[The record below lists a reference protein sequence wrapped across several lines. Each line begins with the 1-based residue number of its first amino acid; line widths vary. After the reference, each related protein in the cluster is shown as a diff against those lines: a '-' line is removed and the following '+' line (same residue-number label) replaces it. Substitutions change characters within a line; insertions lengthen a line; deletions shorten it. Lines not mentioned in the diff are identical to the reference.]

1 MNKKHLV
8 LTLACCLAPVAGLAA
23 IFLFDV
29 PVNTVLLVGLVL
41 FCPLSHLLMMKFM
54 PALHEHRS
62 HESGTRT
69 RAPAPLSA
77 DKQ

>member
-8 LTLACCLAPVAGLAA
+8 LMLAGCLVPVARLAA

-29 PVNTVLLVGLVL
+29 PVNMVLLVGLVL
-41 FCPLSHLLMMKFM
+41 FCTLSHLLMMKFM
-54 PALHEHRS
+54 PPVREHRA
-62 HESGTRT
+62 HEPGTRT
-69 RAPAPLSA
+69 QAPAPLSA